1 MNNAGTKFDTIQYLV
16 AMLKKYGI
24 NNIIA
29 SPGRQNA
36 NFNYIVQ
43 EDPYFNCYSVIDER
57 SAAYVATGIAYET
70 GEPVVITCTGA
81 TASRNYLSAMT
92 ECYYRKIPVIA
103 ITFFNYNSN
112 KFNLAPQFIDRT
124 TAQNDIKYLSVELPR
139 IQDYID
145 KKRCLTYINSALHL
159 GCYNKLPVHINCP
172 ATLSFDTDLMRT
184 LPNDIWKPEI
194 CHKLIEKDTNSIKSS
209 KTIIFIG
216 SHNRFSENE
225 EKAISNFAVSYDIPV
240 VCDHTSNYQ
249 GKNKILVSKLAEILK
264 IKPELIIDIGDICG
278 EYCSSSIFKNA
289 KIWRVQ
295 KDDIPKFRSDLPV
308 EKLFIMHEADFFS
321 QVKGGEYITNGYYT
335 CIKEQ
340 ISKIQIP
347 DLPLSNALICHK
359 LSKLLPKNCSVHLS
373 ILNSLRCMNFFD
385 LDNTINVNCNVGG
398 FGIDGAVSTLVG
410 QSLVNPDKK
419 CFGLIGDLAFFY
431 DMNAIGNRHIKNNLR
446 IIVINN
452 NKGEEFKLIKQIED
466 KIGAKNDVLIAAGGH
481 NKGGAE
487 GWAKSCGFIYLSAKN
502 KEEFLDKIKDFCTK
516 EYAQPL
522 LFEVFTTDE
531 DEKAGL
537 NLIKNSG
544 NKAVNNISKESD
556 KNNLFTKITNIF
568 SKESK

>member
-1 MNNAGTKFDTIQYLV
+1 MHNTASYNVVHYVI
-16 AMLKKYGI
+16 AMLKQYGI
-24 NNIIA
+24 KNIVA
-29 SPGRQNA
+29 SPGTQNA
-36 NFNYIVQ
+36 YFNYFVQ

-57 SAAYVATGIAYET
+57 SAAYVATGIAYEN
-70 GEPVVITCTGA
+70 GEPVIITCTEA

-92 ECYYRKIPVIA
+92 EAYYKKLPIIA
-103 ITFFNYNSN
+103 LTFFNSSGNEYN
-112 KFNLAPQFIDRT
+112 IG
-124 TAQNDIKYLSVELPR
+124 AQ
-139 IQDYID
+139 
-145 KKRCLTYINSALHL
+145 YINRNNSPSDTKYISLTLPEIYNRNSKKTVLDYLNAALATVK
-159 GCYNKLPVHINCP
+159 YQKKPVHINCP
-172 ATLSFDTDLMRT
+172 SILKFDNIEKT
-184 LPNDIWKPEI
+184 LPSDIWS
-194 CHKLIEKDTNSIKSS
+194 TNLFYDCDVNLKEYLHN
-209 KTIIFIG
+209 KTVAVFVG
-216 SHNRFSENE
+216 SHNKFTRDETQ
-225 EKAISNFAVSYDIPV
+225 ALSNFAISWNIPV
-240 VCDHTSNYQ
+240 ICDHTANYL
-249 GKNKILVSKLAEILK
+249 GENKILTSQIASILK
-264 IKPELIIDIGDICG
+264 IDKKPDLIIDIGNVCG
-278 EYCSSSIFKNA
+278 EYSSSFLFQNA
-289 KIWRVQ
+289 EVWRISQ
-295 KDDIPKFRSDLPV
+295 TQEFKFRFSVPV
-308 EKLFIMHEADFFS
+308 SKTYFCSEENFFIKM
-321 QVKGGEYITNGYYT
+321 TNNVAIKEGYYSYLKKQT
-335 CIKEQ
+335 DTIRISELPFCNAMICKE
-340 ISKIQIP
+340 
-347 DLPLSNALICHK
+347 LSR
-359 LSKLLPKNCSVHLS
+359 LLPKNCSLNLS

-452 NKGEEFKLIKQIED
+452 NKGEEFRLNPILEKPFKD
-466 KIGAKNDVLIAAGGH
+466 KNDVLIAAGGH

-544 NKAVNNISKESD
+544 NKAIKDTSKESTKD
-556 KNNLFTKITNIF
+556 NLLTKITNIF
-568 SKESK
+568 HKESK